1 MDEIRATA
9 AVIAARCLP
18 QANQIA
24 RQIVADQH
32 AALRDLPSDMRDV
45 EIAATARHG
54 IRLFLALAQ
63 GHQLTGADMQLFRD
77 RTAQRVDEGVQ
88 LRDLMT
94 AYYIGYRVIWETL
107 CAATRPGE
115 EEALRYLA
123 TLQLNT
129 LEILTATIT
138 EAYLAE
144 QSALMS
150 ERRETLRTVAHAL
163 ISGRHDQATRYDV
176 ELTPPY
182 HVIAIRIS
190 TEKLPTDQPTRAVAT
205 GQAIMARRTMRSV
218 QREFDALAGHPVLT
232 LLDGQG
238 GHALLPAQPSIERPL
253 ARLSTRLETSLGA
266 PVRLALAHAP
276 TLADIQPAATQ
287 TTRVA
292 AITEQNNLP
301 SGVYGI
307 RDVLLDYH
315 LSTPGDSA
323 DELTALL
330 APLDEQLLETL
341 NRYLACDFD
350 RRRTAADLGVH
361 ANTIDNRLTRV
372 RDLTGID
379 LRTAQGIL
387 LCGAALTVR
396 RLTR

>member
-9 AVIAARCLP
+9 ALIAARCLP

-24 RQIVADQH
+24 RRIVADQH
-32 AALRDLPSDMRDV
+32 AALRDLPADMRDV

-63 GHQLTGADMQLFRD
+63 GHQLTGTDMQLFRD

-88 LRDLMT
+88 LRDLLT
-94 AYYIGYRVIWETL
+94 AYYIGYRVIWEAL

-115 EEALRYLA
+115 EEALRYLV
-123 TLQLNT
+123 TLQLTT
-129 LEILTATIT
+129 LETLTATIT

-144 QSALMS
+144 QSARTT
-150 ERRETLRTVAHAL
+150 ERRETLRTVARAL
-163 ISGRHDQATRYDV
+163 LSGQYEEAARHGV
-176 ELTPPY
+176 ELKPPY

-190 TEKLPTDQPTRAVAT
+190 ADKTPAEGTRAVVT
-205 GQAIMARRTMRSV
+205 GQAILARRTMRNV

-232 LLDGQG
+232 LLDGDG
-238 GHALLPAQPSIERPL
+238 GHALIPVLPAADRAL
-253 ARLSTRLETSLGA
+253 AHLATRLEASLA
-266 PVRLALAHAP
+266 SPVRLGVATAS
-276 TLADIQPAATQ
+276 TLDRIQPAATQ
-287 TTRVA
+287 SARVA
-292 AITEQNNLP
+292 AIAESDTLP
-301 SGVYGI
+301 TGVYGL
-307 RDVLLDYH
+307 RDLLLDYH

-330 APLDEQLLETL
+330 APLDDQLLETL
-341 NRYLACDFD
+341 TRYLACDFD

-379 LRTAQGIL
+379 VRTAQGLL

-396 RLTR
+396 RYAR

>member
-1 MDEIRATA
+1 MDETRATA

-24 RQIVADQH
+24 RRIVAEQH
-32 AALRDLPSDMRDV
+32 AALRDLPPDMRDV

-88 LRDLMT
+88 LRDLLT
-94 AYYIGYRVIWETL
+94 AYHIGYRVIWETL
-107 CAATRPGE
+107 CGATLPGE

-123 TLQLNT
+123 ALQLST
-129 LEILTATIT
+129 LETVTTTIT

-144 QSALMS
+144 QSALAA
-150 ERRETLRTVAHAL
+150 ERRETLRTVTRAL
-163 ISGRHDQATRYDV
+163 IAGSPEEAARHGVD
-176 ELTPPY
+176 LSPPY
-182 HVIAIRIS
+182 HVVAIR
-190 TEKLPTDQPTRAVAT
+190 LPRMPAADDQPTRAVAS
-205 GQAIMARRTMRSV
+205 GQAIMARRTMRGV

-232 LLDGQG
+232 LLDGHG
-238 GHALLPAQPSIERPL
+238 GHALLPVQPAADRAL
-253 ARLSTRLETSLGA
+253 VRLAARLEASLGG
-266 PVRLALAHAP
+266 PVRLGLAHAA
-276 TLADIQPAATQ
+276 TLATIRPAATQ
-287 TTRVA
+287 AARVA
-292 AITEQNNLP
+292 AIAEETDLP
-301 SGVYGI
+301 TGVYGL

-330 APLDEQLLETL
+330 APLDDQLLDTL
-341 NRYLACDFD
+341 GRYLACDFD

-361 ANTIDNRLTRV
+361 ANTIDNRLSRV

-379 LRTAQGIL
+379 VRTAQGLL

-396 RLTR
+396 RLS